1 VSRIALR
8 APLPL
13 PPGHVWPTD
22 ISWVECPASA
32 DDTWWQT
39 GTGDIEV
46 LITPAPIGAP
56 ATVIARMPALRMIA
70 VFGVGLDAVDFDA
83 TRARGLIVTHTPG
96 VLTESVADAAMAMVL
111 AGQRRL
117 LDNDRFVRA
126 GLWGREPAPLTRDAY
141 GARLGIIGMGR
152 IGQAV
157 ARRARGFSMEIGYT
171 DPAIRDV
178 REAVP
183 FASPEALAA
192 RSDILVVACPA
203 SAATVGLVSQAV
215 LSALGPAG
223 LLVNIARG
231 DVVDEPALIAALES
245 GALGAAALDVF
256 TNEPAIDPRLLG
268 CPNLLLS
275 PHVASATME
284 TRRAMAEMVVESLR
298 DFAAGRPVRHL
309 APG

>member
-1 VSRIALR
+1 
-8 APLPL
+8 
-13 PPGHVWPTD
+13 
-22 ISWVECPASA
+22 
-32 DDTWWQT
+32 
-39 GTGDIEV
+39 
-46 LITPAPIGAP
+46 
-56 ATVIARMPALRMIA
+56 
-70 VFGVGLDAVDFDA
+70 
-83 TRARGLIVTHTPG
+83 
-96 VLTESVADAAMAMVL
+96 
-111 AGQRRL
+111 
-117 LDNDRFVRA
+117 
-126 GLWGREPAPLTRDAY
+126 
-141 GARLGIIGMGR
+141 
-152 IGQAV
+152 
-157 ARRARGFSMEIGYT
+157 MEIGYT

-178 REAVP
+178 REAVHV
-183 FASPEALAA
+183 ASPEALAA

-203 SAATVGLVSQAV
+203 SAATVGLVSEAV

-275 PHVASATME
+275 PHVASATVE

-298 DFAAGRPVRHL
+298 DFAAGRPVRHV